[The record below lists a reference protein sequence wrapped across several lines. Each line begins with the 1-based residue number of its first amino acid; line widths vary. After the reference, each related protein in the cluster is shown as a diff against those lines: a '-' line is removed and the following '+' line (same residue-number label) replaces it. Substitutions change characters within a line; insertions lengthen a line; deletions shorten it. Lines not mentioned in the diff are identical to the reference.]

1 MREKEKKERKKK
13 KMRIVH
19 ADGSRWRTLVR
30 SLTRFPRSLIT
41 LARGGEPR
49 EKIADPWGWEEGA
62 TTRHNTEEEDISGQ
76 LRNWRQQQQQQQQ
89 TVPTPMCAQLSVA
102 NGA

>member
-1 MREKEKKERKKK
+1 
-13 KMRIVH
+13 MRIVH

-41 LARGGEPR
+41 PARGGEPR

-62 TTRHNTEEEDISGQ
+62 TTHHNTEEEEEDISGQ
-76 LRNWRQQQQQQQQ
+76 LRNWRRRRRRQQQQQQQQQQ
-89 TVPTPMCAQLSVA
+89 TVSTPMCAQLSVA